1 MKLVILLLLSCCA
14 VALAK
19 PDGSK
24 EVPKVKHG
32 SKEVKHGS
40 KELKHSGSGESKE
53 TSEGSSE
60 GSSHESHDKSS
71 NESGGGHGII
81 LPEPNVKQV
90 ELLLD
95 HVVNVVATML
105 GLHPVNTVRELVNLV
120 KSNPLGSIVWKLAVH
135 PYIEKILDYFQR
147 SIISIMARTQSM
159 LYNYLPF
166 LQLIVPLELPKAI
179 IHFVLSILSN
189 ISKIFATI

>member
-24 EVPKVKHG
+24 V
-32 SKEVKHGS
+32 SNDSTHGS